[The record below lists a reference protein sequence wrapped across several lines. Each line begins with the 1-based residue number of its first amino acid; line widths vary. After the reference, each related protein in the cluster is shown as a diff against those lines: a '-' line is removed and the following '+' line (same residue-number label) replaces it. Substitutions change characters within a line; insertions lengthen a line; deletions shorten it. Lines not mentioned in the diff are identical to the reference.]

1 MTAAAAHLIP
11 GEQVDAREYFEEY
24 PLEAIQESLLNPRT
38 HYDAHALQELAESL
52 TTNSQLTPALG
63 RPVEGGASVKVDGVY
78 WLPVELAA
86 GHRRLR
92 ALRLAGIPTMRLFR
106 QVMTDAEF
114 VEALQIENLQR
125 DNLHPM
131 DEARGFR
138 SLMDVV
144 GYDIPRLAARVGR
157 DRTYVYDRLKL
168 LQLVPDA
175 QTLFLAGRF
184 ELGHAIQLAR
194 LGPSDQARA
203 IESRR
208 GGNGRVGGLFIHEDA
223 LLTEEEEVTLEELQE
238 KEWDDAAESLD
249 PIARTAGLKPVS
261 VRELKGWIDRHV
273 RFRPEEV
280 DLPNLFPETEGAL
293 QVAAENE
300 LKVVKITREHLVTDE
315 AKDPNERTY
324 GNRSWK
330 RADGTVAEPRPLGG
344 KSPAPATCGYG
355 VMGVVV
361 AGPGR
366 GEAFIVCVS
375 KKSCK
380 VHWAKEMRE
389 AAQGAKEGP
398 RSHQPDKVEDW
409 KVFQAKE
416 DAARKRWEKAKPAI
430 LEEVATRITAQAV
443 PHLGTIVL
451 SRIASGRSATVPS
464 TLKGEGAEALL
475 RQAAYLTLVA
485 ELWSSWDAERAW
497 PKLLKP
503 LGIDPKKIRDQVAP
517 LPKAEKAQK
526 PDLAKDLR
534 DTQGRRTA
542 EAKRHAA
549 KGRRQRAAEPSSAD
563 TEWTETGW
571 TDPIASPSAAAAKS
585 KGVQKKATLKAK
597 PKKKHAGDVRRAKAA
612 KR

>member
-1 MTAAAAHLIP
+1 MTAVAAHLIP

-24 PLEAIQESLLNPRT
+24 PLEAIQESPLNPRT

-52 TTNSQLTPALG
+52 TANSQLTPALG

-106 QVMTDAEF
+106 QVMTDSEF
-114 VEALQIENLQR
+114 VEALQVENLQR

-168 LQLVPDA
+168 LQLTPAA
-175 QTLFLAGRF
+175 QELFLAHRF
-184 ELGHAIQLAR
+184 ELGHAVLLAR
-194 LGPSDQARA
+194 LSPADQKLALD
-203 IESRR
+203 SKQS
-208 GGNGRVGGLFIHEDA
+208 GNGRIGGLFVHEHA
-223 LLTEEEEVTLEELQE
+223 LEPLEPHPEEPFDE
-238 KEWDDAAESLD
+238 
-249 PIARTAGLKPVS
+249 AGSVKPVS
-261 VRELKGWIDRHV
+261 VREFKWWIDRHV
-273 RFRPEEV
+273 RFRPEEE
-280 DLPNLFPETEGAL
+280 DLPNLFPETEQAL
-293 QVAAENE
+293 QQAAEEE
-300 LKVVKITREHLVTDE
+300 LKVVKITREHLVTDT
-315 AKDPNERTY
+315 AKDPKERTY

-330 RADGTVAEPRPLGG
+330 RADGVKAEPWETWSRAKEPE
-344 KSPAPATCGYG
+344 PATCEHA

-361 AGPGR
+361 QGPGR
-366 GEAFIVCVS
+366 GEAFQVCIQR
-375 KKSCK
+375 KKCK

-389 AAQGAKEGP
+389 AARRAKEGP

-409 KVFQAKE
+409 KLRQAKE
-416 DAARKRWEKAKPAI
+416 DAARKRWEDAKPAI
-430 LEEVATRITAQAV
+430 LEEVAARIPAQKI
-443 PHLGTIVL
+443 PDLGTIVL
-451 SRIASGRSATVPS
+451 SRIAGGRSATVPA

-475 RQAAYLTLVA
+475 HQAAYLTLVA

-503 LGIDPKKIRDQVAP
+503 LGIDPKKIRDKVAP
-517 LPKAEKAQK
+517 LPKPEKTKA
-526 PDLAKDLR
+526 
-534 DTQGRRTA
+534 
-542 EAKRHAA
+542 
-549 KGRRQRAAEPSSAD
+549 
-563 TEWTETGW
+563 
-571 TDPIASPSAAAAKS
+571 
-585 KGVQKKATLKAK
+585 VKKATPKAK